1 MVHYPV
7 YFQCYNM
14 TQNFTSAIVIMS
26 LNYYQRTTQQPIQTI
41 KSGPRLNPSLS
52 LVEST
57 CVASLRLID
66 RQVSIKPTAV
76 GTSIGELYLHFFS
89 AVSSVVK
96 KFRLPFIPAHLTPA
110 LRDSD
115 ADFPGIYCSTSAPS
129 PVNLKL
135 RWAADLKENGGGRMP
150 SFGRKPVACAE
161 INLLQSE
168 RSAPEEY
175 FRITYIW

>member
-7 YFQCYNM
+7 CFQCYNM
-14 TQNFTSAIVIMS
+14 TQNFTSAIVITS

-41 KSGPRLNPSLS
+41 KSGPRLNSFSLS
-52 LVEST
+52 SNQRALQVY
-57 CVASLRLID
+57 VLLIV
-66 RQVSIKPTAV
+66 RSQSNRPRSEHLSVNYISI
-76 GTSIGELYLHFFS
+76 FFS